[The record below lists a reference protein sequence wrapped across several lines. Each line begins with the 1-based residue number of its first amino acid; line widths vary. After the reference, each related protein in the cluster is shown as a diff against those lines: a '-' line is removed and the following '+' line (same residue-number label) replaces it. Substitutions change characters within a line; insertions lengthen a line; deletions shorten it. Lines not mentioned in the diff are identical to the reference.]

1 MNHTSCKYLM
11 SNNINSSEIELFVKE
26 FGQLVKELRTQA
38 IDKQES
44 LAYSIGI
51 STRQL
56 SDIENGKATCRIDT
70 LYKTC
75 NALDLSLSD
84 FFLQLQKLN
93 KKNDEL
99 QGIKDE

>member
-1 MNHTSCKYLM
+1 M
-11 SNNINSSEIELFVKE
+11 SNNINSDEIVIFVKE
-26 FGQLVKELRTQA
+26 FGQLVKKLRIEA
-38 IDKQES
+38 SDKQET

-70 LYKTC
+70 LYKVC

-84 FFLQLQKLN
+84 FFLQLQKL
-93 KKNDEL
+93 KKQNDEL
-99 QGIKDE
+99 QGVKDE